1 MTTPTFRPA
10 VALLAGFALALA
22 GCGKPPASPSADG
35 DKKGGGQTPPPA
47 AAGPVSPTDPRLA
60 AAQSFATAL
69 VAGKAEPAAL
79 TPAFAKALGV
89 PVVAKAWL
97 ESAGNKLAGLG
108 PIAPPDGTS
117 VGDGS
122 AVFVGPA
129 GTGRYLARVASGSK
143 IDWFGIGTAKTND
156 PPKAATADDAL
167 QEFAVLA
174 FLDAATGTAITGEDR
189 APLLA
194 AVMSEGYRQ
203 KAATPFQADKD
214 RGEDYN
220 RAKLAALFDGFA
232 AGATEF
238 TRARTG
244 AARFKAEITKGGS
257 KRAFT
262 LALVRTPAGA
272 WVVDEFLPE

>member
-22 GCGKPPASPSADG
+22 GCGKPPASPSGDG
-35 DKKGGGQTPPPA
+35 DKKGGGPTAPPA
-47 AAGPVSPTDPRLA
+47 AAGPVSPTDPRLT

-69 VAGKAEPAAL
+69 VAGKAEPDAL
-79 TPAFAKALGV
+79 TPAFGKTLGV

-97 ESAGNKLAGLG
+97 VAAGNKLAALG

-129 GTGRYLARVASGSK
+129 GTGRYLARVAGGK
-143 IDWFGIGTAKTND
+143 IDWFGVGTAKTND
-156 PPKAATADDAL
+156 LPKSATAEDAL

-174 FLDAATGTAITGEDR
+174 FLDAMTGTAITGEDR

-220 RAKLAALFDGFA
+220 RAKLSTLFDGFG

-238 TRARTG
+238 TRTRTG
-244 AARFKAEITKGGS
+244 AAQFKVEITKGGS
-257 KRAFT
+257 KRAFK
-262 LALVRTPAGA
+262 LGLVRTTAGA